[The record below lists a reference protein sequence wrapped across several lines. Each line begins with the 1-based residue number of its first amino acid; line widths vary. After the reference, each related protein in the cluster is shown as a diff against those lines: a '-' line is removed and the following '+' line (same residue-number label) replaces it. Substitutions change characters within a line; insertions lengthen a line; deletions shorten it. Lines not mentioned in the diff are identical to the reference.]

1 MGEKDKINL
10 AQQRIT
16 KNCNKELLRVQI
28 HNSQLRTNKI
38 EQKIVSNLIQKRV
51 SYISLS

>member
-16 KNCNKELLRVQI
+16 KNCNKELQQRTAKSPDPQQSAQNQQNRAK
-28 HNSQLRTNKI
+28 NSA
-38 EQKIVSNLIQKRV
+38 
-51 SYISLS
+51 